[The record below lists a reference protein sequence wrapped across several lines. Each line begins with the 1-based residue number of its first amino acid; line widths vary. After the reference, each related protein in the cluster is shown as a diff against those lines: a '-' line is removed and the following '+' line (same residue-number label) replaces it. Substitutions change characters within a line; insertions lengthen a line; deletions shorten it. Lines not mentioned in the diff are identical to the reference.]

1 MKRLVSP
8 ATLRAWACDVASIPA
23 WLFDECVSHAGSVS
37 LAMAL
42 VAQSDDVWTDLTER
56 DLAARIQA
64 MHTAS
69 ASDRKRFVLDHWQ
82 HLPMPQRL
90 VFTRLC
96 MASVRP
102 VRTSPE
108 PQAWT
113 MLEQARTVLGV
124 LLHAHVI
131 NGRIDA
137 FTLGVWKADELV
149 PLVRLDR
156 HHHPEIDAS
165 GLDEFVIAETTIK
178 QGPIRTVPPRIVM
191 ALTIDAWRP
200 APRRKCGVDVRPS
213 SLVRTITDV
222 APAQASTIAD
232 LQLPLAT

>member
-23 WLFDECVSHAGSVS
+23 WLFDESVSHAGSVS

-42 VAQSDDVWTDLTER
+42 VVCSDDAWTAVTDQE
-56 DLAARIQA
+56 LAQRIEA
-64 MHTAS
+64 MHGTTA
-69 ASDRKRFVLDHWQ
+69 AERKRFVLEHWQ

-90 VFTRLC
+90 YFTRLC

-102 VRTSPE
+102 VRTPPE
-108 PQAWT
+108 PEAWT
-113 MLEQARTVLGV
+113 MLEQTRTVLGV
-124 LLHAHVI
+124 LLHAHMI

-156 HHHPEIDAS
+156 HHHADMDTS
-165 GLDEFVIAETTIK
+165 GLDDFVIAETTIK

-191 ALTIDAWRP
+191 ELSIDAWRP

-213 SLVRTITDV
+213 SYVRTIADV
-222 APAQASTIAD
+222 VPAQASTIAD

>member
-42 VAQSDDVWTDLTER
+42 VVHSDDAWTGLTER
-56 DLAARIQA
+56 DLAERVEA
-64 MHTAS
+64 MHAATGAE
-69 ASDRKRFVLDHWQ
+69 RKRFVLEHWQ

-102 VRTSPE
+102 VRTPPE

-113 MLEQARTVLGV
+113 ILEQARTVLGV

-156 HHHPEIDAS
+156 HHHPDIEAS
-165 GLDEFVIAETTIK
+165 GLDDFVIAETTIK

-191 ALTIDAWRP
+191 VLTIDAWRP

-213 SLVRTITDV
+213 SHVRTITDV
-222 APAQASTIAD
+222 TPAQASTIAD

>member
-23 WLFDECVSHAGSVS
+23 WLFDESVSHAGSVS

-42 VAQSDDVWTDLTER
+42 VVHSDDAWTGLTEQE
-56 DLAARIQA
+56 LAQRIEA
-64 MHTAS
+64 MHGTTA
-69 ASDRKRFVLDHWQ
+69 AERKRFVLEHWQ

-90 VFTRLC
+90 IFTRLC

-102 VRTSPE
+102 VRTPPE

-137 FTLGVWKADELV
+137 FTLGVWKGSELV

-156 HHHPEIDAS
+156 HHHADIDTS
-165 GLDEFVIAETTIK
+165 GLDAFVIAETTVK

-191 ALTIDAWRP
+191 ELTIDAWRP

-213 SLVRTITDV
+213 SYVRTNYEL